1 MKKTVLKSSLLA
13 GVAALLFSFSTFK
26 NGSLTDITKPYTGV
40 YECKSATLGDKE
52 YLDEFSYIRLEL
64 NADNTFSLYYCP
76 KNGKAKEQTGK
87 YRYNKEKGTIQFSL
101 GTNGELKRE
110 IPLKKGEISFT
121 LPLGAKTLIM
131 RFAQN

>member
-1 MKKTVLKSSLLA
+1 MKKKTIKTLFFTAILAIVLCFSCCANTSLKEI
-13 GVAALLFSFSTFK
+13 S
-26 NGSLTDITKPYTGV
+26 KPYLGE
-40 YECKSATLGDKE
+40 YQCKSATLGDKE

-87 YRYNKEKGTIQFSL
+87 YRYHKEKGTIQFSL